1 MKKVIHCKIMLDD
14 VDINLLQE
22 MHRRSQEA
30 IIYNNFA
37 EWLGYK
43 LTEYSTEE
51 LVLIAKNENRM
62 LCISAG
68 NEIPQRVHGRYSNE
82 EN

>member
-1 MKKVIHCKIMLDD
+1 MKKVIQCQIMLDD

-22 MHRRSQEA
+22 MHCRSQEV

-43 LTEYSTEE
+43 LTESSVEE
-51 LVLIAKNENRM
+51 LVLLAK
-62 LCISAG
+62 LYISAG
-68 NEIPQRVHGRYSNE
+68 NEIPQRVHGGRY
-82 EN
+82 

>member
-1 MKKVIHCKIMLDD
+1 MKKVIQCQIMLDD

-22 MHRRSQEA
+22 MHRRSQEV

-43 LTEYSTEE
+43 LTESSVEE
-51 LVLIAKNENRM
+51 LVLLAK
-62 LCISAG
+62 LYISAG
-68 NEIPQRVHGRYSNE
+68 NEIPQRVHGGRY
-82 EN
+82 

>member
-1 MKKVIHCKIMLDD
+1 MMKKVIQCEIILDD

-30 IIYNNFA
+30 IIYNNFN

-43 LTEYSTEE
+43 LVEYSAEE
-51 LVLIAKNENRM
+51 LVSLAKNENRM
-62 LCISAG
+62 LLISDG
-68 NEIPQRVHGRYSNE
+68 NEIPHRVHGRY
-82 EN
+82 

>member
-1 MKKVIHCKIMLDD
+1 MKKVIQCQIILDD

-22 MHRRSQEA
+22 MHRRSQEV

-37 EWLGYK
+37 EWLGHK
-43 LTEYSTEE
+43 LTKSSIEE
-51 LVLIAKNENRM
+51 LVLLIKNENRM
-62 LCISAG
+62 LYVSDG
-68 NEIPQRVHGRYSNE
+68 NEIPHRVHGRYSNE